1 MNDTDY
7 KNRVWEVSSIIK
19 LVASMNINAIC
30 SVARSIN
37 SNFSCDDIVSID
49 DNIIYEAY
57 IKQIQKT
64 NKENIGGTL

>member
-1 MNDTDY
+1 MNENEY
-7 KNRVWEVSSIIK
+7 KNHIWEVSSIIK
-19 LVASMNINAIC
+19 LVACMNINAIC

-37 SNFSCDDIVSID
+37 NNFNYDDIDSID

-57 IKQIQKT
+57 INQIQKT